1 MNWDAW
7 LETFGGDRDPR
18 FDVLFEP
25 VAIGPVI
32 AKNRFFQ
39 VPHCN
44 GMGYRDVSAHAMMRR
59 VKAEGGWAVVC
70 TEEVEIHP
78 TTDVTPYIEGRLWD
92 DRDIPAHARITEA
105 VHGGGALAGIELT
118 HSGMAVAN
126 LGTREVPLGPSDLP
140 VLSAHPVQVR
150 AMSKADIADLRD
162 WHRAAVRRSIQAGY
176 DVVYVYA
183 GHNLSAAQQFL
194 SPRYNHRT
202 DEYGGSLRNRM
213 RLLRELITDT
223 AEECDGRA
231 AVAVRLCVD
240 EMAADGFTRHDID
253 DVVDELGELPDMWDF
268 MVGDWPDDSSPS
280 RFSME
285 GSHSERFR
293 GLKQLT
299 TKPVVGVGRFTSPDV
314 MVDQIRSGIMD
325 FIGAARPSIADPYL
339 PNKIEHGLVD
349 DIRECIGCNICV
361 SGDLTMSPIR
371 CTQNPTM
378 GEEWRRGWH
387 PEFAPPMP
395 DSRSVLVVGAGPAGL
410 EVARTLGHRGCSVT
424 LLEATRDLGGRVRRE
439 SALPGLSAW
448 IRVVDYREQ
457 QLDKLDTV
465 AVHRQSPVSVD
476 DVLEFGFPHVVIAT
490 GAAWRAD
497 GVGRWNHHP
506 IPIDEGADV
515 LTPDDIMSGARPSG
529 SRVVIF
535 DDDHYYMAGLLA
547 QLLASEGFAV
557 TVVCPKPQV
566 SAWTSNT
573 LEVDRIHATLITAGV
588 ALHTN
593 RALIAV
599 GGDAV
604 TTTCT
609 YTGAESRTAAD
620 SVVLV
625 TARRPKDDLYR
636 ALHDRSA
643 QWPSAGLLTVHR
655 IGDADAPSTIA
666 AAVYS
671 GHKAGRQFGSA
682 DGDSALAIRREV
694 TGLSDDFPIGGAQ

>member
-1 MNWDAW
+1 MGK
-7 LETFGGDRDPR
+7 FGGAREPR

-25 VAIGPVI
+25 VKIGPVT

-44 GMGYRDVSAHAMMRR
+44 GMGFRDISALAAMRQ

-70 TEEVEIHP
+70 SEEVEIHP

-92 DRDIPAHARITEA
+92 DRDIPAHARVTQAI
-105 VHGGGALAGIELT
+105 HDGGALAGIELA

-140 VLSAHPVQVR
+140 VLSAHPVQAR
-150 AMSKADIADLRD
+150 SMSKADLAALRE
-162 WHRAAVRRSIQAGY
+162 WHREAVRRSIQAGY
-176 DVVYVYA
+176 DLVYVYA
-183 GHNLSAAQQFL
+183 GHNLSGAQQFL
-194 SPRYNHRT
+194 SPRYNHRS

-213 RLLRELITDT
+213 RLLRELIEDT
-223 AEECDGRA
+223 TEECDGRA

-240 EMAADGFTRHDID
+240 EMSGSHGFTRDDID
-253 DVVDELGELPDMWDF
+253 EVVAELAELPDMWDF
-268 MVGDWPDDSSPS
+268 MVGDWANDSSPS
-280 RFSME
+280 RFAVE
-285 GSHSERFR
+285 GSHTEHLK

-325 FIGAARPSIADPYL
+325 FIGAARPSIADPFL
-339 PNKIEHGLVD
+339 PAKIESGLVD

-387 PEFAPPMP
+387 PEYAPPANEP
-395 DSRSVLVVGAGPAGL
+395 ESVLVVGAGPAGL
-410 EVARTLGHRGCSVT
+410 EVARTLGHRGCGVA
-424 LLEATRDLGGRVRRE
+424 LLEAGRELGGRVRRE

-457 QLDKLDTV
+457 QLGRLDSV
-465 AVHRQSPVSVD
+465 EVHRQSPVSVD
-476 DVLEFGFPHVVIAT
+476 DVLEFGFARVVIAT
-490 GAAWRAD
+490 GATWRAD

-506 IPIDEGADV
+506 IPIANGANV
-515 LTPDDIMSGARPSG
+515 LTPDDIMAGARPSG

-535 DDDHYYMAGLLA
+535 DDDHYYMAGILA
-547 QLLASEGFAV
+547 ELLASEGFAI

-573 LEVDRIHATLITAGV
+573 LEVDRIQARLINAGV
-588 ALHTN
+588 ARHTSQ
-593 RALIAV
+593 AV
-599 GGDAV
+599 VAV
-604 TTTCT
+604 NGAGVTVTCA
-609 YTGAESRTAAD
+609 YTGTEAAITAD

-625 TARRPKDDLYR
+625 TARRPNDDLYQGLQAR
-636 ALHDRSA
+636 VAE
-643 QWPSAGLLTVHR
+643 WPGAGVHSVRR

-671 GHKAGRQFGSA
+671 GHKAGREFDRA
-682 DGDSALAIRREV
+682 DADSALAIRREV
-694 TGLSDDFPIGGAQ
+694 TALSDDFPISR

>member
-1 MNWDAW
+1 MRK
-7 LETFGGDRDPR
+7 FGSTREPR

-25 VAIGPVI
+25 VKIGPVT

-44 GMGYRDVSAHAMMRR
+44 GMGFRDISALAAMRQ

-70 TEEVEIHP
+70 SEEVEIHP

-92 DRDIPAHARITEA
+92 DRDIPAHVRVTQAI
-105 VHGGGALAGIELT
+105 HDGGALAGIELA

-126 LGTREVPLGPSDLP
+126 LGTREVPMGPSDLP
-140 VLSAHPVQVR
+140 VLSAHPVQAR
-150 AMSKADIADLRD
+150 SMSKADLVALRD

-176 DVVYVYA
+176 DLVYVYA
-183 GHNLSAAQQFL
+183 GHNLSGAQQFL
-194 SPRYNHRT
+194 SPRYNHRS

-213 RLLRELITDT
+213 RLLRELIEDTTD
-223 AEECDGRA
+223 ECDGRA

-240 EMAADGFTRHDID
+240 EMSGSHGFTRDDID
-253 DVVDELGELPDMWDF
+253 EVVAELAELPDMWDF
-268 MVGDWPDDSSPS
+268 MVGDWANDSSPS
-280 RFSME
+280 RFAVE
-285 GSHSERFR
+285 GSHTEHLK

-325 FIGAARPSIADPYL
+325 FIGAARPSIADPFL
-339 PNKIEHGLVD
+339 PAKIESGLVD

-387 PEFAPPMP
+387 PEYAPPANEP
-395 DSRSVLVVGAGPAGL
+395 ESVLVVGAGPAGL
-410 EVARTLGHRGCSVT
+410 EVARTLGHRGCAVA
-424 LLEATRDLGGRVRRE
+424 LLEAGRELGGRVRRE

-457 QLDKLDTV
+457 QLDRLDNV
-465 AVHRQSPVSVD
+465 EVHRQSPVSVE
-476 DVLEFGFPHVVIAT
+476 DVLEFGFARVVIAT
-490 GAAWRAD
+490 GATWRAD
-497 GVGRWNHHP
+497 GAGRWNHHP
-506 IPIDEGADV
+506 IPIADGANV
-515 LTPDDIMSGARPSG
+515 LTPDDIMAGGRPSG

-535 DDDHYYMAGLLA
+535 DDDHYYMAGILAELLA
-547 QLLASEGFAV
+547 REGFAI

-573 LEVDRIHATLITAGV
+573 LEIDRIQAGLINAGV
-588 ALHTN
+588 ALHTSQ
-593 RALIAV
+593 AIVAV
-599 GGDAV
+599 DGDGV
-604 TTTCT
+604 TVNCA
-609 YTGAESRTAAD
+609 YTGAASALAAD

-625 TARRPKDDLYR
+625 TARRPNDDLYLGLQAR
-636 ALHDRSA
+636 VAE
-643 QWPSAGLLTVHR
+643 WPGAGVHSVRR

-671 GHKAGRQFGSA
+671 GHKAGREFDRA
-682 DGDSALAIRREV
+682 DADPALAIRREV
-694 TGLSDDFPIGGAQ
+694 TALSGDFPISR